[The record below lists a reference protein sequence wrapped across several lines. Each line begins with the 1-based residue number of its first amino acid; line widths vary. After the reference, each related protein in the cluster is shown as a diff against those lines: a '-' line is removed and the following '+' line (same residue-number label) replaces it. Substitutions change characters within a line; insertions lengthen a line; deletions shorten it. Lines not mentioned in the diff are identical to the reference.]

1 MFKKKKPIRKPDRPG
16 SQDRVTEIV
25 IKPPS
30 NSLKID
36 LREIYKYR
44 NLIWNLVWRDIR
56 IQFDEM
62 YLGVTWATARPLL
75 MVTIF
80 ALFRKLSGANLH
92 VPIPYAVYL
101 YSGLILWFYF
111 LETTTITSKSIQ
123 KNASLITKIYFP
135 RAINVIVPVIAGLY
149 SLGIA
154 IIPLLCMMIWQEV
167 YPGWRIVLLPLV
179 LGQCMLLILAV
190 GTIFASLSLESKDFD
205 KLLSQIL
212 YVGLYIS
219 PVIFAPGLIPSAA
232 RTIYFLNPIA
242 GTLLAF
248 RSCLFDDFPF
258 PWWQWIY
265 SSIATLLLL
274 AIGTVIYKRVEA
286 FIADKL

>member
-16 SQDRVTEIV
+16 SQVRVPEIV

-30 NSLKID
+30 KSLKID

-154 IIPLLCMMIWQEV
+154 IIPLFCMMIWQEV

-179 LGQCMLLILAV
+179 LGQCMLLVLAV

-212 YVGLYIS
+212 YIGLYIS

>member
-1 MFKKKKPIRKPDRPG
+1 MFKKKKPILKPDRSG
-16 SQDRVTEIV
+16 SQVRVPEIV

-30 NSLKID
+30 KSLNID

-75 MVTIF
+75 MVTVF

-154 IIPLLCMMIWQEV
+154 IIPLFCMMIWQEV

-179 LGQCMLLILAV
+179 LGQCMLLVLAV

-212 YVGLYIS
+212 YIGLYIS

>member
-1 MFKKKKPIRKPDRPG
+1 MPKGVPKQYR
-16 SQDRVTEIV
+16 DRVHQQEIQQEIV
-25 IKPPS
+25 IRPPS
-30 NSLKID
+30 KSLNLD
-36 LREIYKYR
+36 LRELYRYR

-56 IQFDEM
+56 VQFDEM

-92 VPIPYAVYL
+92 VPIPYVVYL

-111 LETTTITSKSIQ
+111 LEATNITSKSIQ

-135 RAINVIVPVIAGLY
+135 RVINFIVPVIASLYGLA
-149 SLGIA
+149 IA
-154 IIPLLCMMIWQEV
+154 ILPLFCMMIWQQV

-179 LGQCMLLILAV
+179 LGQCMLLVLAV

-212 YVGLYIS
+212 YIGLYVS

-265 SSIATLLLL
+265 SSIATLFLL

>member
-16 SQDRVTEIV
+16 SQVRVPEIV

-30 NSLKID
+30 KSLKID
-36 LREIYKYR
+36 WREIYKYR
-44 NLIWNLVWRDIR
+44 HLIWNLVWRDIR

-80 ALFRKLSGANLH
+80 ALFRKFSGANLH

-154 IIPLLCMMIWQEV
+154 IIPLFCMMIWQEV

-179 LGQCMLLILAV
+179 LGQCMLLVLAV

-205 KLLSQIL
+205 KLLTQIL
-212 YVGLYIS
+212 YIGLYIS

>member
-1 MFKKKKPIRKPDRPG
+1 MFKKKKPILKPDRSG
-16 SQDRVTEIV
+16 SQVRVPEIV

-30 NSLKID
+30 KSLKID

-154 IIPLLCMMIWQEV
+154 IIPLFCMMIWQEV

-179 LGQCMLLILAV
+179 LGQCMLLVLAV

-212 YVGLYIS
+212 YIGLYIS

>member
-16 SQDRVTEIV
+16 SQVRVPEIV

-30 NSLKID
+30 KSLKID

-154 IIPLLCMMIWQEV
+154 ILPLFCMMIWQEV

-179 LGQCMLLILAV
+179 LGQCMLLVLAV

-212 YVGLYIS
+212 YIGLYIS

>member
-1 MFKKKKPIRKPDRPG
+1 MPKGAPKQYR
-16 SQDRVTEIV
+16 DRVHQQEIV
-25 IKPPS
+25 IRPPS
-30 NSLKID
+30 KSLNLD
-36 LREIYKYR
+36 LRELYQYR
-44 NLIWNLVWRDIR
+44 NLIWNLIWRDIR

-80 ALFRKLSGANLH
+80 ALFRKLSGANLY
-92 VPIPYAVYL
+92 VPIPYVVYL

-111 LETTTITSKSIQ
+111 LETTSITSKSIQ

-135 RAINVIVPVIAGLY
+135 RVINFIVPVIAGLY

-154 IIPLLCMMIWQEV
+154 ILPLFCMMIWQEV
-167 YPGWRIVLLPLV
+167 YPGWRLVLLPLV
-179 LGQCMLLILAV
+179 LGQCMLLVLAV

-212 YVGLYIS
+212 YIGLYVS

-232 RTIYFLNPIA
+232 RIIYFLNPIA

-265 SSIATLLLL
+265 SIIATLLLL
-274 AIGTVIYKRVEA
+274 AIGTVTYKRMEA